1 MLGLLRL
8 KLTSFVRRNVV
19 LRSYGSRTPNFLFT
33 HMSSERGCVRSHHAL
48 FQFSKVGSIAP
59 TASCRMRW
67 AEPQSSPEG
76 EIAIADLALCKPQIT
91 RARAKDIPRIWLS
104 RLACLCF
111 CPILTGLKQPNKA
124 ARHTGLSSFQVA
136 HASCYAL
143 R

>member
-33 HMSSERGCVRSHHAL
+33 HMSRSHHAL
-48 FQFSKVGSIAP
+48 FHISKVGSIAP
-59 TASCRMRW
+59 TATCRMRW

-76 EIAIADLALCKPQIT
+76 RCTIADLALCKPQIT

-111 CPILTGLKQPNKA
+111 CPILTGPKQPNKA
-124 ARHTGLSSFQVA
+124 ARHTGLSSFQGA